1 MELDAKDK
9 KILFELSSNSRQS
22 YSEIAKKVKLS
33 KEVVA
38 YRIKN
43 LVDNGIITRF
53 FTEFNS
59 GKLDYQVVKAHLK
72 FQSFTHEIEKEVYD
86 FFKDKS
92 FATWVA
98 NCSGPWDMI
107 CGVEVR
113 NAIDYNQVLTKLLD
127 KFSKNLISKEIVFNI
142 ALHIYNKKW
151 LLPEARTGVKTIVGG
166 EKFLVKLDSID
177 YKILLELAENS
188 KIPIVD
194 IAKKCNLTAN
204 AIQYRIKEL
213 EKRGIINAY
222 RIDLNLKKL
231 GMEFCKAFVYLY
243 QKTEEKE
250 RQLISYCKMHPNIT
264 AIIQCIARWD
274 FEIECEVEN
283 VHQFNEIMNEIRN
296 KFDFVRNFETVIITK
311 ESGIRYKA
319 HPPGEKI
326 QL

>member
-9 KILFELSSNSRQS
+9 KILFELSSDSRQS

-38 YRIKN
+38 YRVKN
-43 LVDNGIITRF
+43 LVDEGIITRF

-72 FQSFTHEIEKEVYD
+72 FQSFTNEIEKEIYG
-86 FFKDKS
+86 FFKDKP

-113 NAIDYNQVLTKLLD
+113 NTIDYNLVLTKLLD

-142 ALHIYNKKW
+142 ALHVYNKKW
-151 LLPEARTGVKTIVGG
+151 LLPDARTGVKTIVGG
-166 EKFLVKLDSID
+166 EKYLAKLDDID
-177 YKILLELAENS
+177 YKVLFELAENS
-188 KIPIVD
+188 RIPVVE

-213 EKRGIINAY
+213 EKKGIINAY
-222 RIDLNLKKL
+222 RIDINLKKL
-231 GMEFCKAFVYLY
+231 GMEYCKAFVYLY

-250 RQLISYCKMHPNIT
+250 KQLISYCKMHPNIT
-264 AIIQCIARWD
+264 SIVQCIARWD
-274 FEIECEVEN
+274 FEIEVEVEN

-296 KFDFVRNFETVIITK
+296 KFDFVRNFETVIFTK
-311 ESGIRYKA
+311 ETGIRYRV
-319 HPPGEKI
+319 HPPDEKI
-326 QL
+326 IV